1 MIKLLRS
8 FFDGSRPSFARF
20 FQTAFVTY
28 AGMGLSLVSAPIL
41 ARTLGPDGRGVLA
54 AAFVAT
60 QVLSWV
66 AFLGLPRGLSVQEHR
81 RSSVS
86 GWGVVVI
93 GVLGPASAALALAGS
108 ETLSNGDERIALGIR
123 IGATVLILTGL
134 SQLGLEYVLIK
145 GQMWRFNLA
154 RIANVVLP
162 SVGYIVAF
170 VLGHLTLEVAFSIT
184 FLASVVATLL
194 GCIYAIPALRR
205 ARRVP
210 IPWNFSL
217 RYWTTSAFDSVGGR
231 LDQLIL
237 TSLSPASVLG
247 VYTVAVTCASA
258 SGGLTQAL
266 NHVTYSKFAGA
277 NASLHANTSV
287 LRRRTLIGGAMS
299 IAVAVP
305 VLLIVIF
312 YGTSLFGPG
321 YEGLPLVTAILI
333 VSQFLNDQWQL
344 RIYLDSASEDARSL
358 TLSSGMGLVALAS
371 AAALFNAAGT
381 LTGAHMAICVVLFG
395 AVRLGSRTIL
405 RRYRP
410 ANSKRL

>member
-1 MIKLLRS
+1 
-8 FFDGSRPSFARF
+8 
-20 FQTAFVTY
+20 
-28 AGMGLSLVSAPIL
+28 
-41 ARTLGPDGRGVLA
+41 
-54 AAFVAT
+54 
-60 QVLSWV
+60 
-66 AFLGLPRGLSVQEHR
+66 
-81 RSSVS
+81 
-86 GWGVVVI
+86 
-93 GVLGPASAALALAGS
+93 
-108 ETLSNGDERIALGIR
+108 
-123 IGATVLILTGL
+123 
-134 SQLGLEYVLIK
+134 
-145 GQMWRFNLA
+145 
-154 RIANVVLP
+154 
-162 SVGYIVAF
+162 
-170 VLGHLTLEVAFSIT
+170 
-184 FLASVVATLL
+184 
-194 GCIYAIPALRR
+194 
-205 ARRVP
+205 
-210 IPWNFSL
+210 
-217 RYWTTSAFDSVGGR
+217 VGGR

-287 LRRRTLIGGAMS
+287 LRRRTLLGGAMS

-395 AVRLGSRTIL
+395 AVRLGSRTVL